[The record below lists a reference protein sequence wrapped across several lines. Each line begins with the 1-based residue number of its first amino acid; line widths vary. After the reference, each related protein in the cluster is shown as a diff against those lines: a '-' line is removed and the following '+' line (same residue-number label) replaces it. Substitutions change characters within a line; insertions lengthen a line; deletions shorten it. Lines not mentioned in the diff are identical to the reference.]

1 MNKLIAV
8 SAPSGTGKTTIIS
21 EIIKQEN
28 LNLMFSISATSRQPR
43 NYEINGQH
51 YYFISA
57 EEFKQKIKNN
67 EFVEWQEVYKNQ
79 FYGTLK
85 NEIERILKINKN
97 IIFDI
102 DIMGALNI
110 KKHYP
115 NNTITIFV
123 SPPTLQDLRIRL
135 ENRAS
140 ETPESISKRLQRA
153 EWEISFAPKFDF
165 NIINDNLNEA
175 IEQTKQI
182 ITKFILEK

>member
-1 MNKLIAV
+1 MRKLIAV

-28 LNLMFSISATSRQPR
+28 LNLMFSVSATSRPPR

-51 YYFISA
+51 YYFLTA
-57 EEFKQKIKNN
+57 EQFKEKIKNN
-67 EFVEWQEVYKNQ
+67 EFVEWQEVYENQ

-85 NEIERILKINKN
+85 TEIERIFELNKN

-115 NNTITIFV
+115 QNTITIFV
-123 SPPTLQDLRIRL
+123 SPPSMEDLKKRL
-135 ENRAS
+135 DNRAS
-140 ETPESISKRLQRA
+140 ETPESTLKRLQRA
-153 EWEISFAPKFDF
+153 EFEISFAPKFDF
-165 NIINDNLNEA
+165 KIINDKLETA
-175 IEQTKQI
+175 IEETKEI
-182 ITKFILEK
+182 ISNFILEK